1 MHGVHVRAARAVLAH
16 MAFIESHMK
25 GACLRMFACLHE
37 RVLFAHM
44 AFIESHMKV
53 PCRAEA
59 MTRAGWTHA
68 GIAPVEPKCL
78 SARSIAAHATTGS
91 FGALR
96 PSWTDVDV

>member
-1 MHGVHVRAARAVLAH
+1 
-16 MAFIESHMK
+16 
-25 GACLRMFACLHE
+25 
-37 RVLFAHM
+37 M

-53 PCRAEA
+53 PWRAEA

-78 SARSIAAHATTGS
+78 SARSTAAHATTGS